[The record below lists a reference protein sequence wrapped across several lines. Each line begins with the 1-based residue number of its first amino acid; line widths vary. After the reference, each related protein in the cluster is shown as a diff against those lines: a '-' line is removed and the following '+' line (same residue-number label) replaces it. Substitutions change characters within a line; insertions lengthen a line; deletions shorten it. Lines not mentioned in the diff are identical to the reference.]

1 MHNKLLIADNHA
13 VILGGRNIGDYYFGL
28 SRSYNFHDLDV
39 LGAGP
44 VAQQASAMFDD
55 LWNSTWVVSAGAL
68 PVTTDPESIVRGTE
82 SLSGQLKKAGS
93 LHGFPIEPRSWTE
106 ELTQVTGQ
114 LQLGSSRLI
123 YDRIADDQIVEGLT
137 APLRQAVDAAE
148 SEILLVNAYIIPT
161 QHFIDSLRT
170 LTKRG
175 VRVGILTNSLAS
187 HDVPAVNSH
196 YQRWRK
202 PLIESGA
209 ELYELR
215 ADPGIKSQVDTEPTV
230 SKFVGLHTKAFVV
243 DRRQVFVGSF
253 NFDPRS
259 VNINT
264 EMGVLVDSPGLGE
277 AMAAIAQ
284 RDMSPENA
292 WQVTTNEA
300 GRLVWT
306 SSAETVT
313 RQPARN
319 WWQRI
324 ANGFFKLL
332 PESQL

>member
-1 MHNKLLIADNHA
+1 
-13 VILGGRNIGDYYFGL
+13 
-28 SRSYNFHDLDV
+28 
-39 LGAGP
+39 
-44 VAQQASAMFDD
+44 
-55 LWNSTWVVSAGAL
+55 
-68 PVTTDPESIVRGTE
+68 
-82 SLSGQLKKAGS
+82 
-93 LHGFPIEPRSWTE
+93 
-106 ELTQVTGQ
+106 
-114 LQLGSSRLI
+114 
-123 YDRIADDQIVEGLT
+123 
-137 APLRQAVDAAE
+137 
-148 SEILLVNAYIIPT
+148 
-161 QHFIDSLRT
+161 
-170 LTKRG
+170 
-175 VRVGILTNSLAS
+175 
-187 HDVPAVNSH
+187 
-196 YQRWRK
+196 
-202 PLIESGA
+202 
-209 ELYELR
+209 
-215 ADPGIKSQVDTEPTV
+215 
-230 SKFVGLHTKAFVV
+230 VV